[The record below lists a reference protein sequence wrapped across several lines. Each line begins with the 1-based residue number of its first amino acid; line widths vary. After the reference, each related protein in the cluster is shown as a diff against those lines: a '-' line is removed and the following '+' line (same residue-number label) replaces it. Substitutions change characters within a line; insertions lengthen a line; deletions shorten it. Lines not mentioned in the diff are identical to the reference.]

1 MHLHLEEKRKKKV
14 SKNKEG
20 GTASDPDYIRRR
32 TERDGHINV
41 DKNEGR

>member
-20 GTASDPDYIRRR
+20 RTASDPDYIRKRR
-32 TERDGHINV
+32 ERDGSINV
-41 DKNEGR
+41 DKNKG